1 MKRCMWIL
9 QSGVLPLV
17 VIPLGILFITM
28 FMSAAGGNRY
38 LFLSSCMNF
47 DHFEPWGKFAVRWC
61 LWIIAGAAICTF
73 KIFHCPK
80 GLKWLGWWNLV
91 LIYGALFTGYK
102 QDHEPGEYIL
112 GPLVV
117 SHLAVGGTFLLT
129 CWVETCTVW
138 YPNTIFTWMFGASV
152 LAYIIIYGLNAFIL
166 PLDTGIPFLWNHPE
180 LVGQHVIVIVAF
192 VTQCAAAPA
201 MKSSK
206 WAPRTWCF
214 SCLCPRLGCAGDDEP
229 RGAEERKEE
238 NWAEE
243 L

>member
-1 MKRCMWIL
+1 MRIL
-9 QSGVLPLV
+9 QSSVLPLS
-17 VIPLGILFITM
+17 VIPLGTLCATM
-28 FMSAAGGNRY
+28 FMSAAGGNHY

-117 SHLAVGGTFLLT
+117 SHLAVG
-129 CWVETCTVW
+129 
-138 YPNTIFTWMFGASV
+138 
-152 LAYIIIYGLNAFIL
+152 
-166 PLDTGIPFLWNHPE
+166 
-180 LVGQHVIVIVAF
+180 
-192 VTQCAAAPA
+192 
-201 MKSSK
+201 
-206 WAPRTWCF
+206 
-214 SCLCPRLGCAGDDEP
+214 
-229 RGAEERKEE
+229 
-238 NWAEE
+238 
-243 L
+243 